1 MIKAIPI
8 FCALLMAAGVGAQQ
22 TVPIKGAVGNCVIA
36 NISPEKAKET
46 ALFNAKLD
54 ALRKAGIAENLIV
67 DVTQMGEIFLE
78 TSNLEIGGGIT
89 GFDLV
94 SDNIRFIEQGG
105 AKVLVAEVVINA
117 TVMKYTHANDPSFRV
132 QVQGVRSA
140 YREKETLTFSVTPY
154 QDGYLRIFLFEE
166 DGAGDQLYPDK
177 EKEPDV
183 MFRKDKTMRFPL
195 NGQYYYRLEKSDKNK
210 AKEINRILFLF
221 LKDNVHFTG
230 NHISLQAVS
239 NWKATISPDRR
250 TQVFTEFAIE
260 R

>member
-1 MIKAIPI
+1 MMKAIY
-8 FCALLMAAGVGAQQ
+8 FVCALLLAMGAGAQQ
-22 TVPIKGAVGNCVIA
+22 TVHIKNAVGTCVIA

-46 ALFNAKLD
+46 ALFNARLD

-67 DVTQMGEIFLE
+67 DITQMGEVFLE
-78 TSNLEIGGGIT
+78 TSNLEIGGSIT

-94 SDNIRFIEQGG
+94 SDDVKFIEEGG
-105 AKVLVAEVVINA
+105 AKVLIAEVVINA
-117 TVMKYTHANDPSFRV
+117 TVIKYDKESDPSFRI
-132 QVQGVRSA
+132 QVQGIKSA

-154 QDGYLRIFLFEE
+154 QNGYLRIFLFEE
-166 DGAGDQLYPDK
+166 DGTGDQLYPDK
-177 EKEPDV
+177 EKEPD
-183 MFRKDKTMRFPL
+183 MLLSKDGTIKFPL
-195 NGQYYYRLEKSDKNK
+195 NGQYYYRLEKSDRTK

-221 LKDNVHFTG
+221 LKDDIHFAE

-239 NWKATISPDRR
+239 NWKAKISPDRR